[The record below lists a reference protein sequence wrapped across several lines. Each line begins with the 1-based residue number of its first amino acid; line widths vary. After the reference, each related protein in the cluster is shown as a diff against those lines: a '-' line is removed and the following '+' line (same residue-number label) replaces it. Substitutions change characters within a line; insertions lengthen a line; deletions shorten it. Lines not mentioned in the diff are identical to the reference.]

1 MKLYGDLLGYLTN
14 LVKKNN
20 KEKKAEA
27 ATKENLETT
36 GGPDA
41 AASQPEPAVF
51 QPDIATAQPGA
62 AVSQPAETEVET
74 EEETRLDDPAYKEL
88 MDTSLY
94 ELKMKFF
101 AYYTLNKAGFNTI
114 GDVCHPRTDK
124 DAYRLKYLRKKV
136 KKELISKLEKY
147 GVRPKVD

>member
-14 LVKKNN
+14 LVKKN
-20 KEKKAEA
+20 KEKNEETDTEETLGTA
-27 ATKENLETT
+27 A
-36 GGPDA
+36 G
-41 AASQPEPAVF
+41 PEPAVF

-62 AVSQPAETEVET
+62 AVSQSAETEVET